1 LDMEYPERDLDP
13 FNTVMIQF
21 NWYQYLI

>member
-1 LDMEYPERDLDP
+1 MEYPERDLDP